1 MKIAIGNDHAAV
13 EFKNEVMEYL
23 KSLSIDV
30 LNMGTDESKSVDY
43 PDFAYMT
50 CKKVVDKEVD
60 LAILICG
67 TGVGMSIA
75 ANKVKGIRAVV
86 CSEPYSAMMSRQH
99 NDANVLCLG
108 ARVVGIELAKTI
120 IKAFL
125 DNKFLGDRHQRRVDK
140 INTLDNDRKL

>member
-1 MKIAIGNDHAAV
+1 MKIAIANDHAAV
-13 EFKNEVMEYL
+13 DFKNEVVAYL

-30 LNMGTDESKSVDY
+30 VNMGTDENKSVDY
-43 PDFAYMT
+43 PDFAYSA

-60 LAILICG
+60 LGILICG

-108 ARVVGIELAKTI
+108 ARVVGIELAKVI

-125 DNKFLGDRHQRRVDK
+125 DSSFLGDRHQRRVDK
-140 INTLDNDRKL
+140 INKLDEDRKL